1 MDHSI
6 TSNKSNNSNN
16 GTNAGA
22 SAVFSSNANANVSNV
37 QAPTYLTE
45 LNEAN
50 TWEAKVRVV
59 SKYVLGGTTKNIF
72 FKGLASCIRMR
83 KQRHRQAL
91 SRQGSRTA
99 AATAA
104 ASTST
109 NITNHNV
116 NVTDASG
123 VIGHNG
129 KLMNHAEHTQQQHIY
144 SKDKIGSHLN
154 AAANAVDGVITSSL
168 RENHNNNEGSSSMDG
183 SGAGADAGPV
193 VGSCQTS
200 GAVGSSYTSA
210 ISKQHR
216 TSLVYKEY
224 ADHEEI
230 REALNTRTIQKIE
243 QEFDCSMHF
252 CSTLRSAVINVLKE
266 IDPHGLYAI
275 PSTPSIMASN
285 LEKTV
290 STNNMNQN
298 KDVENARASKS
309 KSEQSSLSRSEQPF
323 HSTLRSNRRMEP
335 KHNHAIAKLLRDM
348 GNDEP
353 QQLFGN
359 KIRFRN
365 LIQGDFVAKKV
376 PGKDEYVLAKVMKR
390 WISPKVSG
398 TSLMQMSDQERI
410 SFFGHNKVCI
420 QEDVE
425 GKNKR
430 NNVSYF
436 DRQDILP
443 MPRSYLEASTWGT
456 KLFMKG
462 IRVLA
467 MYPIGNSPTLYEAT
481 VIDNSTWCRDL
492 DDIVVIE
499 FDGDKCT
506 PGDVPKRH
514 VPARCMTL
522 LPVKTRFHL
531 EKRTRKRSYSPSP
544 QEGLDSLQVPPGGS
558 FDLGL
563 FDNDSLEGDAFLIR
577 HESNESTLSKR
588 SRGM

>member
-6 TSNKSNNSNN
+6 TSSNGSN
-16 GTNAGA
+16 GTNARA
-22 SAVFSSNANANVSNV
+22 SAVFSSNNANVSNV
-37 QAPTYLTE
+37 QAPTYLTD

-50 TWEAKVRVV
+50 TWEEKVRVI
-59 SKYVLGGTTKNIF
+59 SKYVLGGTTKNVF

-99 AATAA
+99 AVTAA
-104 ASTST
+104 ATTST
-109 NITNHNV
+109 NIANHNV
-116 NVTDASG
+116 KVNDGSG

-144 SKDKIGSHLN
+144 SKDKIGSHMN
-154 AAANAVDGVITSSL
+154 AAANAVDGVITSSS
-168 RENHNNNEGSSSMDG
+168 RENHSSNEGWSSMDG
-183 SGAGADAGPV
+183 PGPAASASGPV
-193 VGSCQTS
+193 AGSSQPS
-200 GAVGSSYTSA
+200 AAVGSSNTSA

-243 QEFDCSMHF
+243 QEFECCMQF

-275 PSTPSIMASN
+275 PFTPSIMASS
-285 LEKTV
+285 LQKTA
-290 STNNMNQN
+290 STNTMNQ
-298 KDVENARASKS
+298 KTGIENARVSTS
-309 KSEQSSLSRSEQPF
+309 KSEQSSLSRSDQPF

-353 QQLFGN
+353 QQLFGS

-410 SFFGHNKVCI
+410 SYFGHNKVCI

-425 GKNKR
+425 GNNKR

-462 IRVLA
+462 TRVLA

-492 DDIVVIE
+492 DDIVVVE
-499 FDGDKCT
+499 FDGDKRM

-514 VPARCMTL
+514 VPARCMTV
-522 LPVKTRFHL
+522 LPVKTRYHL
-531 EKRTRKRSYSPSP
+531 EQRTRKRSYSPSP
-544 QEGLDSLQVPPGGS
+544 QEGLDSLQIPPGGS

-588 SRGM
+588 SRGV